1 MSNENDQE
9 KEGKIGGTTWTR
21 PSIKGPAKPFPCT
34 PIRHHE
40 SYQRPVCFRLFH
52 CRPGLQSRN
61 QRTLVSEASKPPQ
74 TSLRL
79 PWVGARLRA
88 I

>member
-21 PSIKGPAKPFPCT
+21 PSIKGLAKPFPCT

-40 SYQRPVCFRLFH
+40 SYQRPVYFRLCH
-52 CRPGLQSRN
+52 CRPAGWTGTPAYSLETKGRWY
-61 QRTLVSEASKPPQ
+61 RKPP
-74 TSLRL
+74 SRRRL
-79 PWVGARLRA
+79 HSGCLG
-88 I
+88 